1 MVGAILIFAVTYL
14 AIAGRR
20 LRILPV
26 GRPAAGLMGAVACVV
41 FGILTP
47 QQAYAS
53 IDGDTIVLLLGM
65 MILAAHLD
73 HAGFFEWGAAVALR
87 RARTPRRL
95 LWFVV
100 FGAGVTSAFLLNDS
114 VCLMM
119 TPLVVRLIRR
129 GRLSPVLFLMALATS
144 ANIGS
149 VMTLVGNP
157 QNMLV
162 GSMSGISFPYFFLV
176 MLPVGIAG
184 LVLNRLLLPRFYPM
198 RVPAT
203 PSAAR
208 QAEWLESPFD
218 DADELPAN
226 FRHTIVPRLRR
237 GLLAKCFVCTGLAVI
252 GFFAGLNIA
261 WTALGAAALLLL
273 VAGWEPQKAFKMVDW
288 PLLLFF
294 AGLFIVVGGLRQ
306 AGVANACFQ
315 WLSPWLGHDVTQQGW
330 SLAAL
335 TVLGSNLFSNVPFVL
350 VAGEWIGSLA
360 RPDVGWLILGMAS
373 TMAGNLTLIGSV
385 ANVLVVEG
393 GREVVEI
400 GFGTYLRY
408 GLVITFL
415 TTLLGTAWILWVA
428 A

>member
-1 MVGAILIFAVTYL
+1 VVGAVIIFTLTYL

-26 GRPAAGLMGAVACVV
+26 GRPAAGLMGAVACVA

-47 QQAYAS
+47 EQAYAS

-87 RARTPRRL
+87 RARTPQRL
-95 LWFVV
+95 LSFVV
-100 FGAGVTSAFLLNDS
+100 FGAGITSAFLLNDS

-162 GSMSGISFPYFFLV
+162 GSMSGILFRDFFVV
-176 MLPVGIAG
+176 MLPVGLLG
-184 LVLNRLLLPRFYPM
+184 LAINRLLLPLFYPM

-203 PSAAR
+203 AGAER

-218 DADELPAN
+218 DADELPAD

-237 GLLAKCFVCTGLAVI
+237 GLLVKCFLCTGLAVI

-273 VAGWEPQKAFKMVDW
+273 IAGWEPQKAFKMVDW

-306 AGVANACFQ
+306 AGVAAACFRA
-315 WLSPWLGHDVTQQGW
+315 LSPWLGVELQQQGW
-330 SLAAL
+330 MLSAL
-335 TVLGSNLFSNVPFVL
+335 TVVGSNLFSNVPFVL
-350 VAGEWIGSLA
+350 VAGEWIPALA
-360 RPDVGWLILGMAS
+360 RPETGWLILAMAS
-373 TMAGNLTLIGSV
+373 TLAGNLTLIGSV

-408 GLVITFL
+408 GLVITL
-415 TTLLGTAWILWVA
+415 VTTALGTAWILWLA
-428 A
+428 